1 MHLRLLFVAI
11 GLAFLSACDYTI
23 PLSTTPQLPIDPA
36 LVGVW
41 SRSKENGQV
50 ERLLVL
56 PQGAN
61 EYLVSFPSG
70 EKDALFARACL
81 CRANERTLVQLTWFG
96 TAQGTVPDDNR
107 VYQYAACNVKDGTLY
122 ASLLNADI
130 VKRDLQTAEA
140 LTQSIADNKD
150 NPVLFREAMI
160 FKKETM
166 PADSNARVTRP
177 PMPAAWR

>member
-1 MHLRLLFVAI
+1 MHIKSAVVAI
-11 GLAFLSACDYTI
+11 GLALLTACDYTV
-23 PLSTTPQLPIDPA
+23 PLSKTPELPIDPA
-36 LVGVW
+36 LVGAW
-41 SRSKENGQV
+41 TRSKENRQS

-56 PQGAN
+56 PLGPN
-61 EYLVSFPSG
+61 EYLVSFPAG
-70 EKDALFARACL
+70 EKNAMFARACL
-81 CRANERTLVQLTWFG
+81 CRANDRTLVQLTWFG

-107 VYQYAACNVKDGTLY
+107 IYQYAAYNVKDGTLY
-122 ASLLNADI
+122 ASLLNADV

-160 FKKETM
+160 FKKETT
-166 PADSNARVTRP
+166 PADSNARLTRP